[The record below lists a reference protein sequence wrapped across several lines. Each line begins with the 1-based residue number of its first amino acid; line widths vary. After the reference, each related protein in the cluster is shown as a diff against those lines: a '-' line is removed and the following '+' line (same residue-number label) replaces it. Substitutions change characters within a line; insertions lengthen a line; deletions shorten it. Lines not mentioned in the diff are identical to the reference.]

1 MSPVESPAPPRPAEP
16 GYAADVIARHQAEV
30 AAGERFEF
38 GKNWAAFLGTL
49 DDERIREAEASLREK
64 LGVTTLEGRTFLD
77 AGSGSGLFSLA
88 ARNLGARVTSFD
100 FDPNSVACTRTLRE
114 RYWRDDPD
122 WRVENG
128 SVLDRDYLASLGT
141 FDVVYSWGVLH
152 HTGRMWEA
160 IRNTMAMV
168 VPGGA
173 YFIALYN
180 DQGAWS
186 KRWSRIKQ
194 VYCSGRLG
202 KAAVCATVIP
212 YWVLRGAASE
222 LIRGRSPVRPYR
234 EYKQSR
240 GMSLT
245 HDWYDWL
252 GGYPFEVAMPEDI
265 ILPLQREGFVLT
277 NLVTQRGTMGCVE
290 YVFRRAE
297 APAR

>member
-1 MSPVESPAPPRPAEP
+1 MSPVESSAHTGPVGA
-16 GYAADVIARHQAEV
+16 GYADDVVARHRAEV

-38 GKNWAAFLGTL
+38 GKNWASFLGTL
-49 DDERIREAEASLREK
+49 DDARIREAEASLRDK
-64 LGVTTLEGRTFLD
+64 LGVSTLEGRTFLD

-100 FDPNSVACTRTLRE
+100 FDPNSVACTRELRQ
-114 RYWRDDPD
+114 RYWADDPA

-128 SVLDRDYLASLGT
+128 SVLDRDYLATLGT

-152 HTGRMWEA
+152 HTGHMWDA
-160 IRNTMAMV
+160 IRNTMALV
-168 VPGGA
+168 APGGQ

-186 KRWSRIKQ
+186 KRWTRIKQ
-194 VYCSGRLG
+194 IYCSGPVGR
-202 KAAVCATVIP
+202 AAVCATIIP

-222 LIRGRSPVRPYR
+222 LVRGRSPARPYR
-234 EYKQSR
+234 EYKRAR

-252 GGYPFEVAMPEDI
+252 GGYPFEVAKPEDI
-265 ILPLQREGFVLT
+265 ILPVQREGFALT
-277 NLVTQRGTMGCVE
+277 NLTTQGGTMGCVE
-290 YVFRRAE
+290 YVFRRTA
-297 APAR
+297 A